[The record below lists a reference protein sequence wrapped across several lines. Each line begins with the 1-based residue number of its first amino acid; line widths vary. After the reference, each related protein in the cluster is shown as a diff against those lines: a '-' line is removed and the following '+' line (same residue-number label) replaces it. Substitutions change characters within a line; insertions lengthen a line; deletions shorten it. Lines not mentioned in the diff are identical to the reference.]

1 MSRFFPRDVIHWG
14 EERLHPLRAF
24 AIRTIEPAGITGI
37 VLRLWRMVLLGTD
50 QWLMFVVG
58 LTVAILF
65 LCGMLTWHL
74 GNFPVRRWPL
84 RVLAFW
90 LVEVTVEL
98 GMSSL
103 LIAFG
108 RERFGSQLATWS
120 DWWPLAAQTL
130 LQRGV
135 IVVPFALILALV
147 VQLVRRTIDQRVD
160 PQSDSRQD
168 ARPAH

>member
-1 MSRFFPRDVIHWG
+1 MMSRFFPREVIHWG

-37 VLRLWRMVLLGTD
+37 VLRLWRMFLLGID
-50 QWLMFVVG
+50 NWVLFVAGV
-58 LTVAILF
+58 TVALLF

-74 GNFPVRRWPL
+74 GNFPIRRWPL
-84 RVLAFW
+84 RVLAF
-90 LVEVTVEL
+90 LIVEVVVEL

-108 RERFGSQLATWS
+108 RERLGSQLAVWS

-135 IVVPFALILALV
+135 VIVPFALVLALV
-147 VQLVRRTIDQRVD
+147 VQLVRRAIDRRAEI
-160 PQSDSRQD
+160 PST
-168 ARPAH
+168 P

>member
-24 AIRTIEPAGITGI
+24 AIRTVEPAGITGI
-37 VLRLWRMVLLGTD
+37 VLRLWRVVLLGTD
-50 QWLMFVVG
+50 NWVLFVAG
-58 LTVAILF
+58 LTVALLF

-74 GNFPVRRWPL
+74 GNFPIKRWPL
-84 RVLAFW
+84 RVLAF
-90 LVEVTVEL
+90 LVIEVAVEL

-103 LIAFG
+103 LIAAG
-108 RERFGSQLATWS
+108 RERLGSQLATWS

-135 IVVPFALILALV
+135 VVIPFALVLALV
-147 VQLVRRTIDQRVD
+147 VQLVRRTVDQRPD
-160 PQSDSRQD
+160 T
-168 ARPAH
+168 RPAH